1 MFEEYFKELKN
12 LEVYKT
18 EYGFILY
25 RIQNDDQLY
34 VRDVYVAPKF
44 RRKGLASKMTDE
56 ISNLAKDSGCK
67 LLIVDVEPSN
77 NNATESIKLI
87 LAYGMKV
94 AEAND
99 DEILFVKEI

>member
-1 MFEEYFKELKN
+1 MFQDYFKELKN
-12 LEVYKT
+12 LEVYET
-18 EYGFILY
+18 ESGFVLY
-25 RIQNDDQLY
+25 RVQNDDELY
-34 VRDVYVAPKF
+34 VRDVYVAPQF
-44 RRKGLASKMTDE
+44 RRKGIASKMVDE
-56 ISNLAKDSGCK
+56 LSNLAKESGCK

-87 LAYGMKV
+87 LAYGMRV